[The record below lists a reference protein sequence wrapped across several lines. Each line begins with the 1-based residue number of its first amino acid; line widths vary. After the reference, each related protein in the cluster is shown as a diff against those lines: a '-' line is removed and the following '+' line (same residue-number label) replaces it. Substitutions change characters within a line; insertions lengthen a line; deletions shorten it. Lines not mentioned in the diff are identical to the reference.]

1 MQTLFDPQAP
11 WWEFV
16 LRGVIVY
23 VFVLALIRL
32 SGKRTVGE
40 FTPFDLIVV
49 ILLGETMQG
58 ALVPE
63 GESVTGPMIVA
74 ATLVGLNWL
83 LAFASTRS
91 KAVDALAEGHPVVLV
106 RDGRLVQKA
115 LRSQNVPRSDVEE
128 AIRRANLGGLQEVKL
143 ATLETDG
150 EITVVPRKK
159 K

>member
-1 MQTLFDPQAP
+1 MSELWTLSIP
-11 WWEFV
+11 WWEIV
-16 LRGVIVY
+16 LRASVVY
-23 VFVLALIRL
+23 FVMLALIRL

-83 LAFASTRS
+83 LAYASTRS
-91 KAVDALAEGHPVVLV
+91 KDGWEG
-106 RDGRLVQKA
+106 R
-115 LRSQNVPRSDVEE
+115 
-128 AIRRANLGGLQEVKL
+128 
-143 ATLETDG
+143 
-150 EITVVPRKK
+150 TVNGPM
-159 K
+159 